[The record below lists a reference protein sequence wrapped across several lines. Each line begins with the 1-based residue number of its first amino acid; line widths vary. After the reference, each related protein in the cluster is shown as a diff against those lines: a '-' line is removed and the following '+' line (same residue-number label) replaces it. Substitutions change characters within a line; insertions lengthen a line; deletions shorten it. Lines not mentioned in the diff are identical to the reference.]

1 MCMKNKHKQKKT
13 SLKTKEIH
21 DVEASETVN
30 CEEKGKDAFDMG
42 NFLSNV
48 AQRSN

>member
-13 SLKTKEIH
+13 SLKTKGIH

-30 CEEKGKDAFDMG
+30 CEEKDAFDMD
-42 NFLSNV
+42 NLLSNV
-48 AQRSN
+48 AQQSN